1 MDEKNLNAKLEA
13 AIFSSFTPLTP
24 EALQRL
30 FDETER
36 PSLGEIRQALKS
48 IQETYADK
56 AVELKEV
63 ASGFRFQVREENASF
78 IGKMHEIKPQRY
90 SRALME
96 TLALIAY
103 RQPITR
109 AEIEDIRGVVVSSH
123 IIKTLL
129 DHNWIRVV
137 GHKEVPGRPGLYA
150 STKHF
155 LDHFNLKSLEELP
168 QLPDIKTFEKDKNE
182 EASQEM
188 VAQALNFEEEKIDQG
203 NEVESS
209 EAYVEESLIEIVTED
224 ELDNEIEHVVEAK
237 SEVPVEVEVEVER
250 EDVESSQNTEVTS

>member
-30 FDETER
+30 FEETER
-36 PSLGEIRQALKS
+36 PSLGEIRQALNS
-48 IQETYADK
+48 IQEAYADK

-63 ASGFRFQVREENASF
+63 ASGFRFQVREENAPF

-137 GHKEVPGRPGLYA
+137 GYKEVPGRPGLYA

-168 QLPDIKTFEKDKNE
+168 QLPDIKTFEKDKTE
-182 EASQEM
+182 EALQEM
-188 VAQALNFEEEKIDQG
+188 TAQDLNFEEENVDE
-203 NEVESS
+203 EVEAEYS
-209 EAYVEESLIEIVTED
+209 EAYLEDALIEIVSED
-224 ELDNEIEHVVEAK
+224 ELVNEIEHVVEA
-237 SEVPVEVEVEVER
+237 EAEAEAEVER

>member
-30 FDETER
+30 FEETER
-36 PSLGEIRQALKS
+36 PSLGEIRQALNS
-48 IQETYADK
+48 IQEAYADK
-56 AVELKEV
+56 AIELKEV
-63 ASGFRFQVREENASF
+63 ASGFRFQVREENAPF

-137 GHKEVPGRPGLYA
+137 GYKEVPGRPGLYA

-168 QLPDIKTFEKDKNE
+168 QLPDIKTFEKDKTE
-182 EASQEM
+182 EALQEM
-188 VAQALNFEEEKIDQG
+188 TAQALNFEEENVDEAVG
-203 NEVESS
+203 AEYS
-209 EAYVEESLIEIVTED
+209 EEHLEEGLIEIVSED
-224 ELDNEIEHVVEAK
+224 ELDNEIEHVIEAEL
-237 SEVPVEVEVEVER
+237 EVSVEVEVES